1 MGTEKKIGIGGFFK
15 ETLGFGGGG
24 AAVGGTIGA
33 LVGGIA
39 GGVFGFGAGAGP
51 CAAAGLKIG
60 ATIGGALGGI
70 TGASDATKK
79 AITGKELTPLTVAKN
94 WVKKKMVAYSVA
106 ADKSDFDLFVQKIK
120 AIAFELFMQL
130 KETLNGNSAGI
141 AAASKQSQ
149 APSSG
154 RGTNGQ
160 QPAGQAQSQAKA
172 QAPVQAPAKQAAK
185 QQPVNSAQNIG
196 NAALKNV
203 APAAAKAAA
212 PIVGKGAALQNKSL
226 TR

>member
-1 MGTEKKIGIGGFFK
+1 MGTEKKFGIGGFFK

-51 CAAAGLKIG
+51 CAVAGLKVG
-60 ATIGGALGGI
+60 AAIGGTLGGI
-70 TGASDATKK
+70 TGVADSGKK

-94 WVKKKMVAYSVA
+94 WAKKKMIAYSVA
-106 ADKSDFDLFVQKIK
+106 ADKSNFDVFVQKIK

-130 KETLNGNSAGI
+130 KETLNMNSAGI
-141 AAASKQSQ
+141 AASKQNQ
-149 APSSG
+149 VPSSG

-203 APAAAKAAA
+203 APSAAKAAA
-212 PIVGKGAALQNKSL
+212 PIVGKGAAIQNKSL